1 MKKFYFLAFVL
12 LVSSCFL
19 FSQSVK
25 VHVVEKGE
33 TLYGLCRKYDV
44 KIDEICKLNN
54 FSKDTLLKIGQ
65 KVKIP
70 VINNDEP
77 TNKSEIVI
85 KNNKTQDIPEKTDT
99 YTVKKGDTL
108 YNIAKQFDI
117 SVEILKILNEMS
129 GTTIKIGQV
138 INVPQKVEKNVATV
152 KSEESDK
159 NHSGNTVIV
168 DPRQIDKNKKASTS
182 LLWPIMTEEINYLKG
197 KISGVLLTG
206 KKNENVNAI
215 KAGSVMFSGI
225 YRGFG
230 QVVFIQSANDL
241 MYVYTGLET
250 VNVKKGEKVA
260 CGDTV
265 GNLGIDMHSGKP
277 QLNFMVFKNG
287 KPMDPAKAPR
297 G

>member
-1 MKKFYFLAFVL
+1 MKKFYFLAFFL

-70 VINNDEP
+70 VKNNDEP

>member
-25 VHVVEKGE
+25 VHEVEKGE

-70 VINNDEP
+70 VKNNDEA

-85 KNNKTQDIPEKTDT
+85 KNNKPKDIPEKTDT

-108 YNIAKQFDI
+108 YNIAKKFDI
-117 SVEILKILNEMS
+117 SVDILKILNEMS

-152 KSEESDK
+152 KTDEEK
-159 NHSGNTVIV
+159 KQLSGNTPIV
-168 DPRQIDKNKKASTS
+168 DPRQIDKNKTASTS
-182 LLWPIMTEEINYLKG
+182 LLWPIKTEELSYLKG

-206 KKNENVNAI
+206 KKNENVTAI
-215 KAGSVMFSGI
+215 KDGSVMFSGI

-287 KPMDPAKAPR
+287 KPIDPAKAPR

>member
-70 VINNDEP
+70 VINNDEA

-85 KNNKTQDIPEKTDT
+85 KNNKPKDIPEKTDT

-182 LLWPIMTEEINYLKG
+182 LLWPIKTEEINYLKG

>member
-70 VINNDEP
+70 VINNDEA

>member
-70 VINNDEP
+70 VKNNDEV
-77 TNKSEIVI
+77 TNKSEIII
-85 KNNKTQDIPEKTDT
+85 KNNKPKDIPEKTDT

-108 YNIAKQFDI
+108 YNIAKKFDI
-117 SVEILKILNEMS
+117 SVDILKILNEMS

-152 KSEESDK
+152 KTDEEK
-159 NHSGNTVIV
+159 KQLSGNTPIV
-168 DPRQIDKNKKASTS
+168 DPRQIDKNKTASTS
-182 LLWPIMTEEINYLKG
+182 LLWPIKTEELSYLKG

-206 KKNENVNAI
+206 KKNENVTAI
-215 KAGSVMFSGI
+215 KDGSVMFSGI

-287 KPMDPAKAPR
+287 KPIDPAKAPR

>member
-70 VINNDEP
+70 VKNNDEA
-77 TNKSEIVI
+77 TNNSEIVI
-85 KNNKTQDIPEKTDT
+85 KNNKPKDIPEKTDT

-108 YNIAKQFDI
+108 YNIAKKFDI
-117 SVEILKILNEMS
+117 SVDILKILNEMS

-152 KSEESDK
+152 KTDEEK
-159 NHSGNTVIV
+159 KQLSGNTPIV
-168 DPRQIDKNKKASTS
+168 DPRQIDKNKTASTS
-182 LLWPIMTEEINYLKG
+182 LLWPIKTEELSYLKG

-206 KKNENVNAI
+206 KKNENVTAI
-215 KAGSVMFSGI
+215 KDGSVMFSGI

-287 KPMDPAKAPR
+287 KPIDPAKAPR